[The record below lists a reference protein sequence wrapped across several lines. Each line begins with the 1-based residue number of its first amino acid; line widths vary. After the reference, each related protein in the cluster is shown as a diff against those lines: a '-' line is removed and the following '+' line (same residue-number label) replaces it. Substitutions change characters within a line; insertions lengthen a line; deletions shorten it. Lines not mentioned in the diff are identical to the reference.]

1 MQEDPHDPGRGPGRC
16 RSEHPGARWSPSSLP
31 LPRSLSL
38 SLFWLLALVMSI
50 SSLAQAAPPAVTP
63 APPAGGAT
71 VEQLIAA
78 ALAQRRTGHDDA
90 ALPLLQRAYAR
101 AHTPRAAAQL
111 GFVEQ
116 ALGLWPGAE
125 AHLFEALTARRD
137 PWIRQNVG
145 LIEESLETAHTH
157 VGLVR
162 VDVDIAGADVFVDG
176 ALIGRS
182 PLGAGVRV
190 TTGERRVEVRA
201 AGFRTVVETPTV
213 AAGKTA
219 SLIVHMNRVPAPPPP
234 LRARAA
240 PATR

>member
-1 MQEDPHDPGRGPGRC
+1 MLANRV
-16 RSEHPGARWSPSSLP
+16 SLALSFSSA
-31 LPRSLSL
+31 
-38 SLFWLLALVMSI
+38 LALVLSAG
-50 SSLAQAAPPAVTP
+50 SVGRA
-63 APPAGGAT
+63 APPAGGAAQPGGPS
-71 VEQLIAA
+71 VDQLITA
-78 ALAQRRTGHDDA
+78 ALAQRRAGHDDA

-101 AHTPRAAAQL
+101 AHVPRAAAQL

-145 LIEESLETAHTH
+145 LIEESLDLAHTH

-162 VDVDIAGADVFVDG
+162 VDVDMAGADVFVDG
-176 ALIGRS
+176 ALVGRS

-190 TTGERRVEVRA
+190 TTGQRRVEVRA
-201 AGFRTVVETPTV
+201 PGFHTVVETPLV

-219 SLIVHMNRVPAPPPP
+219 SLIVHMHRVPAPPPP

-240 PATR
+240 PAMR